1 MRFRYI
7 KRKAYVGDQIIIHKK
22 LSEDS
27 RYHVGDIFT
36 VCEEND
42 PEILN
47 AVVVYKD
54 ILTKQKRIIIFENE
68 YAVIEVEDTEDC
80 DDEYF

>member
-1 MRFRYI
+1 MKFRYV
-7 KRKAYVGDQIIIHKK
+7 KRCAFVGDQIIIHKK

-27 RYHVGDIFT
+27 RYQVGDIFT

-42 PEILN
+42 PEVLN

-54 ILTKQKRIIIFENE
+54 ILTKPKRIIVFESE
-68 YAVIEVEDTEDC
+68 YAVVEVEDTEDY
-80 DDEYF
+80 DDDDF